1 MPVDADT
8 GATLEPQALLQ
19 HAPQGRFSGIV
30 AFVAGGTRCSGVYA
44 ASLSTLRDNI
54 QNVLLDHHVVVSF
67 TRLG

>member
-8 GATLEPQALLQ
+8 GATLEPQGLQ

-30 AFVAGGTRCSGVYA
+30 AFLAGGTRCSGVYA
-44 ASLSTLRDNI
+44 ASLSTLRDNMR
-54 QNVLLDHHVVVSF
+54 NVLLDHRIVVSF